1 MKSGFAEKQFFKFRK
16 IVFSAH
22 AWTAS
27 NPCKINMWV
36 DMGTWSIVFPK
47 NLKKTEALRKD
58 NFSSSEKLFYSHML
72 GMLPISTNWQI
83 PAEIRTFDLQGWSP
97 TRWTLRYRSILIL
110 WNSDKPGF
118 AKKNQALKNCFFPH
132 WSWNSDE
139 PGFAKKNFPGS
150 IFFCMPLVKSANS
163 TSLPRLSS
171 LQIVQ
176 MHAIHN

>member
-72 GMLPISTNWQI
+72 GMLPILTNWRI
-83 PAEIRTFDLQGWSP
+83 PAGIRTFDLQGWSP

-118 AKKNQALKNCFFPH
+118 AKKKSGSKKLFFSALVMKLRWARLCKKKLSRLYFFLHASCQICQLHLVTSFKLAPNCADAC
-132 WSWNSDE
+132 N
-139 PGFAKKNFPGS
+139 
-150 IFFCMPLVKSANS
+150 
-163 TSLPRLSS
+163 T
-171 LQIVQ
+171 
-176 MHAIHN
+176 